1 MFWNESEGR
10 EFWRV
15 WIETYDIKAI
25 VDLTPGSGQL
35 AVAALNLG
43 VQYVGV
49 ATDERHKSWLQ
60 NIIDREACR
69 GIAEAGS
76 AIYHEELS
84 VHIAE
89 HLADV
94 LEELNADEGE
104 EDADDDFHED
114 SS

>member
-1 MFWNESEGR
+1 M
-10 EFWRV
+10 
-15 WIETYDIKAI
+15 
-25 VDLTPGSGQL
+25 
-35 AVAALNLG
+35 AALNLR

-49 ATDERHKSWLQ
+49 ATDDRHKSWLR
-60 NIIDREACR
+60 NIIDRAAVR
-69 GIAEAGS
+69 SIAESGS

-94 LEELNADEGE
+94 LEELNTDDGE

-114 SS
+114 AS